1 MKGRIAVSALSLSAV
16 GLLAIANFEG
26 FSNQTY
32 IPVPGDMPTVGF
44 GHTDP
49 RLKVGDMVTTQ
60 EALSLLRGDVREA
73 EDAVRR
79 CIRVPLTQGEF
90 DAFVSLAYNIG
101 GNAFCVSTLA
111 KKANDGDYPG
121 ACKELTRWV
130 YFKGKKL
137 KGLENRRAEE
147 LRMCKGEE

>member
-1 MKGRIAVSALSLSAV
+1 MNGRIAVGALSLSAV

-26 FSNQTY
+26 FSNKAY
-32 IPVPGDMPTVGF
+32 IPVPGDVPTVGF

-49 RLKVGDMVTTQ
+49 RLKVGDMLTTQ

-90 DAFVSLAYNIG
+90 DAFVSLAFNIG
-101 GNAFCVSTLA
+101 GNAFCSSTLV
-111 KKANDGDYPG
+111 KKANAEDYAG
-121 ACKELTRWV
+121 ACDELKRWV
-130 YFKGKKL
+130 YFKGQKL
-137 KGLENRRAEE
+137 KGLERRRLDE
-147 LRMCKGEE
+147 LKMCKQR

>member
-1 MKGRIAVSALSLSAV
+1 MKRFLPIALSLSAT
-16 GLLAIANFEG
+16 GLIAIAGYEG
-26 FSNQTY
+26 FSNKAY
-32 IPVPGDMPTVGF
+32 IPVPGDVPTVGF
-44 GHTDP
+44 GHADP

-60 EALSLLRGDVREA
+60 EALKLLRSDVREA

-90 DAFVSLAYNIG
+90 DAFVSLAFNIG

-111 KKANDGDYPG
+111 KKANAGDYLG
-121 ACKELTRWV
+121 ACEELNRWV

-137 KGLENRRAEE
+137 KGLENRRAQE